1 MENDEDSYS
10 SATRASVEATYQKS
24 DNSIVKFYRDVDLDG
39 ASRYKI
45 NGKSFSLQNYI
56 QTLNNENILV
66 EVRNFLVFQGD
77 VEQVASKDPF
87 DLTNFFERISGSI
100 KFKKEYDQLKQEY
113 LSTANECGD
122 AIIEKRDYKP
132 KSATIQRVPIKT
144 TNTMK
149 N

>member
-1 MENDEDSYS
+1 MDAISFVLGVDTNFLRSSSITQLIYRGKRSNENVENDEDSYS

-66 EVRNFLVFQGD
+66 EVRNF
-77 VEQVASKDPF
+77 
-87 DLTNFFERISGSI
+87 
-100 KFKKEYDQLKQEY
+100 
-113 LSTANECGD
+113 
-122 AIIEKRDYKP
+122 
-132 KSATIQRVPIKT
+132 
-144 TNTMK
+144 
-149 N
+149 